1 MDARIRRQ
9 RTLEAV
15 KRIIIRESLKQP
27 LAVILQDS
35 PYPAGEA
42 SRRRIGRI
50 RERESTQGLET

>member
-15 KRIIIRESLKQP
+15 KRVIIRESLKQP
-27 LAVILQDS
+27 LVVIIQDCL
-35 PYPAGEA
+35 YPAGEA
-42 SRRRIGRI
+42 I